1 MTGSLQSSL
10 SFIAESMQSR
20 MFHSI
25 LELFVINTPDWLEI
39 SDTCFNFV
47 TRRIIWSCNSNG
59 LACFYLVVF
68 YFEILSCILLNS
80 VSFFISYFGQ
90 QLSILWHV
98 DVNLTL
104 LKYCRL

>member
-1 MTGSLQSSL
+1 MTGGLQSSL

-25 LELFVINTPDWLEI
+25 LELCAINTPDWLEI
-39 SDTCFNFV
+39 SDTCFNA
-47 TRRIIWSCNSNG
+47 RRIIWSCNSNG
-59 LACFYLVVF
+59 LACFYLVVL
-68 YFEILSCILLNS
+68 YFEIFSCRLLNS

-90 QLSILWHV
+90 QLSILWHL

-104 LKYCRL
+104 LKY